1 MKCIVT
7 LLLCLVSVSAA
18 AANSDETI
26 MVDGRARRYLV
37 HDFATGS
44 DLAPLVILL
53 HGGGGSGQNMVEQTG
68 FDAVAA
74 REGLI
79 AVYPYGSN
87 GVFDNVLLTWNA
99 AHCCAYAM
107 RDNVDDVHFLSL
119 LIDHLIATR
128 MVDPG
133 RVYVTGLS
141 NGGMMTHR
149 VGIELADR
157 IAGIAPVIAGIFG
170 DEPVRDYA
178 MPVLIINGAEDR
190 RVKAAGGELQ
200 GFGLG
205 TSPADL
211 PTLPIA
217 AQGEYWARVNG
228 CKSVVDSA
236 NASYDHRVYGDC
248 RAGGRLESYV
258 VKGNGHAW
266 PCTFT
271 RCLAHKAIAASTP
284 PLAVPSNFVTAK
296 AVISVARENCFAC
309 SNAFWPVEPSNTSNT
324 SCGAFGMIL
333 SITRRI
339 LDNSFIKF
347 TLLCKRPAVSIIT
360 TSAPCAFAEDS
371 ASNATEA
378 GSAPIPC
385 CIIGTPTR
393 SDQMIN

>member
-7 LLLCLVSVSAA
+7 LLLCLVYLSAA

-26 MVDGRARRYLV
+26 MVDGRVRRYLV

-74 REGLI
+74 RDGLI

-119 LIDHLIATR
+119 LIDHLIAPR
-128 MVDPG
+128 KVDPG

-149 VGIELADR
+149 VGIELADKV
-157 IAGIAPVIAGIFG
+157 AGIAPVIAGIFG

-178 MPVLIINGAEDR
+178 MPVLIINGAEDQ

-205 TSPADL
+205 ISPADL

-217 AQGEYWARVNG
+217 AQGEYWARVNV

-236 NASYDHRVYGDC
+236 NATYDHRVYGDC

-266 PCTFT
+266 PGGRAPRGEADTPVQTFNASEVIWNFFKPLRRDQAPAGTTVAYYYDQQLNIPVFGTNDRQYSAQLLLLPRIPMEFELLRLQT
-271 RCLAHKAIAASTP
+271 RAVTVMNNDNIYRAGTLTLQAVTVGGSQRAATLQVIEATP
-284 PLAVPSNFVTAK
+284 LRLRLMP
-296 AVISVARENCFAC
+296 
-309 SNAFWPVEPSNTSNT
+309 
-324 SCGAFGMIL
+324 
-333 SITRRI
+333 
-339 LDNSFIKF
+339 
-347 TLLCKRPAVSIIT
+347 
-360 TSAPCAFAEDS
+360 
-371 ASNATEA
+371 
-378 GSAPIPC
+378 
-385 CIIGTPTR
+385 
-393 SDQMIN
+393 